1 MIQVDNDLLTI
12 FVDFI
17 SNEHFNHPVALRWI
31 LNPAWAHWTFQK
43 HAGGKVQKW
52 KITSLSSAV
61 LMGICGKVLT
71 QNTHIWGW
79 KSKIFSYMAL
89 LLERSCIFND
99 AYYWVSKKSPLNK
112 QKFNFCWLQLHLY
125 WVLKPEAKGFSFL
138 RKSPLV
144 SMSHK
149 CDVRFCWQIGIV
161 YLIYRWVLFVE

>member
-1 MIQVDNDLLTI
+1 MLTQIDDIKRESNLRLKFLESIWIDLNLI
-12 FVDFI
+12 LAEKLILLQWYKLIVIFLQFFVDFNI
-17 SNEHFNHPVALRWI
+17 FSHPVVLRWI

-43 HAGGKVQKW
+43 QAGGKVQKW

-99 AYYWVSKKSPLNK
+99 AYYWVSKRVLSTNKSSTFAD
-112 QKFNFCWLQLHLY
+112 FNSIF
-125 WVLKPEAKGFSFL
+125 
-138 RKSPLV
+138 
-144 SMSHK
+144 
-149 CDVRFCWQIGIV
+149 IGS
-161 YLIYRWVLFVE
+161 